1 MDYFKNLDNI
11 KKSFYEYVSHLPSD
25 GYLVI
30 NNDDDNSNHLK
41 EHTKAKVITYGINNQ
56 ADYMADNIKFNKEE
70 LLEAVERVSL
80 LSPRDKE
87 KDREITYSIIKLLLK
102 NDQSVEISTENAQI
116 GDAKEEIIPTGIN
129 SSETI
134 RIGFSSRYLVEA
146 LRSFTSQEVTLNFSE
161 AIRPFVISS
170 EAEPNLCQLIL
181 PVRMD

>member
-1 MDYFKNLDNI
+1 MTLDPGILFIVLN
-11 KKSFYEYVSHLPSD
+11 P
-25 GYLVI
+25 
-30 NNDDDNSNHLK
+30 K
-41 EHTKAKVITYGINNQ
+41 ETERQRIFWKYMSPDFISKIDFSKASMT
-56 ADYMADNIKFNKEE
+56 IKFNKEE